1 MNKRTVAKMI
11 SVRLEKEIAEHDTHL
26 RIREI
31 LAPLEGKPVNHVTL
45 SEKRLQGFKLEK
57 DRVGLG
63 SFNIIGPA
71 TEHGHN
77 IKEGDICLKSFR
89 DSDSP
94 YSKGAPERIEK
105 LKALDPEVVA
115 KTFKKIRRNFE
126 ELRLLFGDVES
137 LGLGSFDNP
146 IYYDLIKLA
155 ACDAEEKHIKLND
168 FYYIRKNR

>member
-1 MNKRTVAKMI
+1 MNIKKMI
-11 SVRLEKEIAEHDTHL
+11 SDRIEEETAEHDEHL
-26 RIREI
+26 AIVEMLR
-31 LAPLEGKPVNHVTL
+31 PLEGKPVNRVTL
-45 SEKRLQGFKLEK
+45 SEKRLQGFKLEN
-57 DRVGLG
+57 DRHGLG
-63 SFNIIGPA
+63 SFKIVGPA
-71 TEHGHN
+71 TEYGHN
-77 IKEGDICLKSFR
+77 IRAGDICLKSFR